1 MSVLEQVQD
10 DARTAMKARERDKAS
25 ALRLVVD
32 ALQQDAKMGKGDEV
46 AVLQRERKKRV
57 EAAEAFEG
65 AGRTEQA
72 AAERFEAELIEG
84 YLPAQLSDE
93 ELEGL
98 VAEAV
103 AETGAT
109 EQKQMG
115 QVMSAV
121 MPKVAGRADG
131 KRVSA
136 AVRKKLGAELG
147 PPPADS
153 RQRGGRR
160 ARRLR
165 GLGPARAAR
174 PPAGGS
180 PPARQRADPGRRRR
194 ATCRRPRQWSTR
206 WSS

>member
-1 MSVLEQVQD
+1 MSVLERVQD
-10 DARTAMKARERDKAS
+10 DARTAMKAREREKAQ

-32 ALQQDAKMGKGDEV
+32 ALQQDAKLGKGDEI

-57 EAAEAFEG
+57 EAAEASEG

-72 AAERFEAELIEG
+72 AGERFEAELIEG

-93 ELEGL
+93 ELDSL

-121 MPKVAGRADG
+121 MPKVGGRADG

-136 AVRKKLGAELG
+136 AVRKKLGA
-147 PPPADS
+147 
-153 RQRGGRR
+153 
-160 ARRLR
+160 
-165 GLGPARAAR
+165 
-174 PPAGGS
+174 
-180 PPARQRADPGRRRR
+180 
-194 ATCRRPRQWSTR
+194 
-206 WSS
+206 